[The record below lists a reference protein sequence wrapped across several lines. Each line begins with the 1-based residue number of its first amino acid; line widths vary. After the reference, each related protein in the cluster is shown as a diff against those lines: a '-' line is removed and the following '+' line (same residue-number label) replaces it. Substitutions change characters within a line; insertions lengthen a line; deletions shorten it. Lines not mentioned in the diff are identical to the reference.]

1 MEKQYK
7 AKHTMKQASSEVT
20 FVYAWHLVKS
30 PYSNDIKKGISLLK
44 GKWHSLYISPPCS
57 PANILYIGS
66 MAIAIVFLH
75 VMLVALY

>member
-7 AKHTMKQASSEVT
+7 AKHRMKQASNEVT

-44 GKWHSLYISPPCS
+44 GKLHLPYLSLCS
-57 PANILYIGS
+57 AAN
-66 MAIAIVFLH
+66 V
-75 VMLVALY
+75 